1 MSLIEFFLMILFVL
15 IKIVMIDY
23 LMLLLKNFPKIII
36 YTLSDI
42 NDKSSSIIF
51 KNVVNCLFDIGV
63 YSFIILLF
71 SFNSE

>member
-51 KNVVNCLFDIGV
+51 KNVVNCLLDIGV